1 MIDESE
7 HLDGRKARGN
17 KRRAEIIDATL
28 AIVTRDGAAG
38 VTHRTVAKQ
47 AGITTSLSAYY
58 FATLDDLLVAALSSV
73 ADAYT
78 ARIRQIIDGP
88 GDKLRCLA
96 ELIAESAGPGRER
109 ALAERELSTLAA
121 RRPALAPVAR
131 RWRENIA
138 ELAATLTDDP
148 EAVAAL
154 VAASDGLC
162 TAILIDNAPAD
173 PDYVHRILTRAIQ
186 GTTLRSSLERAAV
199 WRCLRIAQDPGA
211 RHRPPADFPSKGT
224 A

>member
-1 MIDESE
+1 MNDESA
-7 HLDGRKARGN
+7 HTDGRKARGN

-47 AGITTSLSAYY
+47 AGITTSLSTYY

-73 ADAYT
+73 ADTYT
-78 ARIRQIIDGP
+78 TRILQILDGP
-88 GDKLRCLA
+88 GDKLRGLA
-96 ELIAESAGPGRER
+96 ELIAESGGPGRER

-131 RWRENIA
+131 RWRENVA
-138 ELAATLTDDP
+138 ELAATLTHDP
-148 EAVAAL
+148 EEIAAL

-173 PDYVHRILTRAIQ
+173 ADYVHRILNRALNAPRDAGQ
-186 GTTLRSSLERAAV
+186 ATAAH
-199 WRCLRIAQDPGA
+199 PA
-211 RHRPPADFPSKGT
+211 RDDLVRRVTHVVRP
-224 A
+224 

>member
-1 MIDESE
+1 MSVRSGNYPGHIHESTSGDDGNPI
-7 HLDGRKARGN
+7 DGRKARGS

-28 AIVTRDGAAG
+28 AVVTRDGAAG

-47 AGITTSLSAYY
+47 AGITTSLSTYY

-78 ARIRQIIDGP
+78 TRIREIIDGP
-88 GDKLRCLA
+88 GDKLRGLA
-96 ELIAESAGPGRER
+96 TLIAESAGPGRER

-131 RWRENIA
+131 RWRENVA
-138 ELAATLTDDP
+138 DLAGLLSDDP
-148 EAVAAL
+148 EGIAAL

-173 PDYVHRILTRAIQ
+173 PDYVHRILARALHLQ
-186 GTTLRSSLERAAV
+186 AGHFS
-199 WRCLRIAQDPGA
+199 
-211 RHRPPADFPSKGT
+211 
-224 A
+224 

>member
-1 MIDESE
+1 MSE
-7 HLDGRKARGN
+7 GRGSAIDGRRARGN

-28 AIVTRDGAAG
+28 AVVTRDGAAG

-73 ADAYT
+73 ADVYT
-78 ARIRQIIDGP
+78 ARLREIIDGP
-88 GDKLRCLA
+88 GDRLRGLA
-96 ELIAESAGPGRER
+96 ELITASGGPERER

-131 RWRENIA
+131 RWRENVA

-148 EAVAAL
+148 RAVAAL
-154 VAASDGLC
+154 VAVSDGLC
-162 TAILIDNAPAD
+162 TAVLIDNAPAD
-173 PDYVHRILTRAIQ
+173 VDYVHGVLSQAI
-186 GTTLRSSLERAAV
+186 GDPAHRRS
-199 WRCLRIAQDPGA
+199 
-211 RHRPPADFPSKGT
+211 PAGQQ
-224 A
+224 

>member
-1 MIDESE
+1 MNDGDE
-7 HLDGRKARGN
+7 HIDGRKARGN
-17 KRRAEIIDATL
+17 RRRAEIIDATL
-28 AIVTRDGAAG
+28 AIVMRDGAAG
-38 VTHRTVAKQ
+38 VTHRTVANQ
-47 AGITTSLSAYY
+47 AGITTSLSTYY

-73 ADAYT
+73 ADTYT
-78 ARIRQIIDGP
+78 ARIRQIAEGP
-88 GDKLRCLA
+88 GDRLRGLA
-96 ELIAESAGPGRER
+96 ELIAESAGPGRAR

-154 VAASDGLC
+154 VVASDGLC

-173 PDYVHRILTRAIQ
+173 PDYVHRILGRAIHESR
-186 GTTLRSSLERAAV
+186 GAAV
-199 WRCLRIAQDPGA
+199 
-211 RHRPPADFPSKGT
+211 S
-224 A
+224 